1 MLEDM
6 LRKVY
11 RDTKWKELDEKEK
24 EMTSADD
31 IPFPGGQFLSSSK
44 NSLFKN
50 LFLDF
55 SWMQQINE
63 NKNNWQEKAT
73 AAAEKVEEKAAE

>member
-1 MLEDM
+1 MWNTNIQTTYVVKVDHDNWIFWINLGFINYIVAPSFQMLEDM

-31 IPFPGGQFLSSSK
+31 IPFPGGKFLSS
-44 NSLFKN
+44 
-50 LFLDF
+50 
-55 SWMQQINE
+55 
-63 NKNNWQEKAT
+63 
-73 AAAEKVEEKAAE
+73 

>member
-1 MLEDM
+1 MKLKFWIALGFINFIVAPSFQMLEDM

-31 IPFPGGQFLSSSK
+31 IPFPGG
-44 NSLFKN
+44 
-50 LFLDF
+50 
-55 SWMQQINE
+55 
-63 NKNNWQEKAT
+63 
-73 AAAEKVEEKAAE
+73 